1 MWVGRRRRRA
11 GLPDEWE
18 AIGARTIGWW
28 RLLDDGERERLG
40 RLMEQILLGKRW
52 EAARGF
58 ALTDEMRTVISATA
72 ALLVLEL
79 DDQGGDPYRDVQAV
93 IVHPTTVTFRGAR
106 PGPAPGLMTDAPLSV
121 IGQAHAR
128 RGPVIVAWDAA
139 RAGARHPERGHDV
152 VLHEFAHKLDMLD
165 DLIDGTPPLPDRAA
179 RERWIAVCTTELRLL
194 RMGMGGH
201 LLSSYAATN
210 PAEFFAVATEVF
222 FGRPLDLREHKP
234 ALYEVFGDFYRQDP
248 AARLTRYLT
257 RRIAEGPHPGP
268 ARPRPAPPV
277 GTPEAE
283 DGT

>member
-1 MWVGRRRRRA
+1 MN
-11 GLPDEWE
+11 
-18 AIGARTIGWW
+18 
-28 RLLDDGERERLG
+28 
-40 RLMEQILLGKRW
+40 
-52 EAARGF
+52 
-58 ALTDEMRTVISATA
+58 
-72 ALLVLEL
+72 
-79 DDQGGDPYRDVQAV
+79 
-93 IVHPTTVTFRGAR
+93 
-106 PGPAPGLMTDAPLSV
+106 DAPLSV

-234 ALYEVFGDFYRQDP
+234 ALYGVFADFYRQDP
-248 AARLTRYLT
+248 AARLARYLT
-257 RRIAEGPHPGP
+257 HHLAESSQPRPHPGP
-268 ARPRPAPPV
+268 PRPSPPPPAAAPGVQDEPAQ
-277 GTPEAE
+277 PA
-283 DGT
+283 DGPNRPDG